1 VVCQRVDLLVVWFG
15 VLFFSFSFVFS
26 FCCCW
31 FVCVCEVGEGSM
43 TELAVVVSCLVVVL
57 PSGGS
62 EWFNGVDVGGID
74 ASEGGFL
81 DHGSPVRLAYSTAIF
96 VKIDGSMKQAG
107 GQVNFVF
114 IEDPICTL

>member
-1 VVCQRVDLLVVWFG
+1 
-15 VLFFSFSFVFS
+15 
-26 FCCCW
+26 
-31 FVCVCEVGEGSM
+31 M